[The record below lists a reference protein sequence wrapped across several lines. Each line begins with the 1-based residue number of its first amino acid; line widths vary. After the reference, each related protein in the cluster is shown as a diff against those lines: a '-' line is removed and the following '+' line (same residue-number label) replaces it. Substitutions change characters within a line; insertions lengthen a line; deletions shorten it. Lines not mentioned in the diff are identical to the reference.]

1 MRSDDRPHGLGIF
14 GDFDQMAVA
23 PASQEEFCRYV
34 SKVLAG
40 LSREA
45 HEADLPLVAYLL
57 DLARMEANLKAGVP
71 ETDSDAS
78 NT

>member
-1 MRSDDRPHGLGIF
+1 M
-14 GDFDQMAVA
+14 
-23 PASQEEFCRYV
+23 

-57 DLARMEANLKAGVP
+57 DLARMEANLKAGVSD
-71 ETDSDAS
+71 TDSDTS